1 MMRSL
6 YSAVSGLQN
15 HQTRMDVIG
24 NNIANVN
31 THGFKKGRATFQDM
45 LSQTLS
51 GAARPTEEKGGV
63 NPKQVGLGM
72 VIAAIDTLH
81 TQGSLQSTGVNTDM
95 AISGNGFFVLKDGEK
110 VFYTRAGAFGLDK
123 DGLLVN
129 PATGLKVQ
137 GWTSQQ
143 VAGQYL
149 IRSADTPDDITI
161 PLYSKDPASATSNI
175 DFKCNLMSEMP
186 IIPDLDAAT
195 EQDLIRNTW
204 TSSINSYDSLG
215 VPIETRF
222 TFYKTDTN
230 QWRARVEAFRMNPD
244 NPDEKIRIDDDQ
256 LSVDVVPTGVED
268 HAAITGQREFIL
280 NFDNLGRI
288 ISVTDENGDVKNQN
302 NLFAV
307 LRIEDPGTG
316 AAPMEM
322 QINLGDAG
330 RVRTEDSIG
339 VTQFSSQFTTKP
351 FRQDGYG
358 LGYLE
363 GIKVDNTGGI
373 TGVYSNGNRRILAQV
388 AIATFVNPEG
398 LEKAGETNFIFSNNS
413 GEPDIGTAGSMG
425 KGKIMA
431 GALEMSNVDLAEEFT
446 DMIVTQRG
454 FQANSKTIQTS
465 DQMLQELLTLKR

>member
-15 HQTRMDVIG
+15 HQVRMDVIG

-31 THGFKKGRATFQDM
+31 TTGFKKGRANFQDM

-72 VIAAIDTLH
+72 VIAAIDTIH
-81 TQGSLQSTGVNTDM
+81 TQGSMQTTGVNTDM
-95 AISGNGFFVLKDGEK
+95 AISGNGFFVLKDGDK
-110 VFYTRAGAFGLDK
+110 TFYTRAGAFGLDK

-137 GWTSQQ
+137 GWMAEQ
-143 VAGQYL
+143 VGGEDL
-149 IRSADTPDDITI
+149 IRTAADPGEITI
-161 PLYSKDPASATSNI
+161 PLYSKDPARATQNV

-186 IIPDLDAAT
+186 IIENLDNAT
-195 EQDLIRNTW
+195 EQDRIKNTW
-204 TSSINSYDSLG
+204 TSSINAFDSLG
-215 VPIETRF
+215 TPIETRF
-222 TFYKTDTN
+222 TFYKTGVN
-230 QWRARVEAFRMNPD
+230 QWTVRAEAYRLNPD
-244 NPDEKIRIDDDQ
+244 NPAEKIQIDNNQ
-256 LSVDVVPTGVED
+256 VALN
-268 HAAITGQREFIL
+268 AAPAAGDNAAAAGQNEFTI

-288 ISVTDENGDVKNQN
+288 QSVTDMNGDVLNIN
-302 NLFAV
+302 NLYVNFNIA
-307 LRIEDPGTG
+307 DPGTG
-316 AAPMEM
+316 ADPMNF
-322 QINLGDAG
+322 QLNLGESG
-330 RVRTEDSIG
+330 RVKTEAGVG
-339 VTQFSSQFTTKP
+339 VTQFSSGFTTKP

-373 TGVYSNGNRRILAQV
+373 TGVFSNGNNRILAQV
-388 AIATFVNPEG
+388 ALATFVNPEG
-398 LEKAGETNFIFSNNS
+398 LEKAGETNFIYSNNS
-413 GEPDIGTAGSMG
+413 GNPDIGVAGSMG

-431 GALEMSNVDLAEEFT
+431 GALEMSNVDLAEQFT